1 MHIGFAEKA
10 GLIALGALIPFILL
24 YLIRPRPKTLK
35 IPSLMF
41 FSKHYG
47 RNKLLSFLR
56 NFIRDW
62 LFIIQLLLLLALL
75 LSVAKPYSVYP
86 HDITAKNTV
95 LVIDVSASMQAKE
108 GLTTRFDKAIKKARV
123 SLGSKNTVILAKG
136 IPLIALKEASSSD
149 ARDFLSKL
157 KPLDTPSRLG
167 DAIILAGEALTE
179 GRVVVISDFQ
189 NTGGQDPE
197 VAKNVVASKGIVV
210 DFIDVAEKEISNIG
224 FVDLS
229 LDDNQA
235 TAFIKNFNTDEKTIN
250 LKVNNE
256 NKQLIIP
263 GNSVEPYSFTIPKGM
278 TKLVITNNDD
288 FEVDN
293 TLYVSAP
300 EEATTKVLLATNNE
314 SIFLKNA
321 LDASGLVTVDITSPP
336 VVKTGEHDVYVFHNI
351 AQNKILTGTFED
363 VLSKVEKGA
372 SAVIVAQEESGSINY
387 GELLPLKLGEKQG
400 KAYLVIDQ
408 VNRFTKN
415 IDFGSTVD
423 SFFKVSG
430 LRGVSL
436 VSADNS
442 SLIAL
447 EERGAGKIVYFGFL
461 ESASDFKFSP
471 SYPIFWT
478 ELIKYLTDKQELS
491 NLNYKTKD
499 TLILDSKQKI
509 ILPSRKS
516 IKKSAHLLEEAGIY
530 ELEDRKLAV
539 NLLDSLES
547 DLNRKISF
555 GAKSIDYE
563 LRPVKE
569 NRRYDFEF
577 ALIVIGA
584 ILLILELVYIKIRGD
599 I

>member
-10 GLIALGALIPFILL
+10 GLVALAALIPFILL

-62 LFIIQLLLLLALL
+62 LFILQLLLLLALL
-75 LSVAKPYSVYP
+75 LSVAKPYSVYK

-95 LVIDVSASMQAKE
+95 LVIDVSASMHAEE
-108 GLTTRFDKAIKKARV
+108 GLTTRFDKAIKKARG

-136 IPLIALKEASSSD
+136 VPLIALKDASSSD
-149 ARDFLSKL
+149 TRDFLNKL
-157 KPLDTPSRLG
+157 KPLDTSSRLG

-197 VAKNVVASKGIVV
+197 VAKNVIESKGLIVN
-210 DFIDVAEKEISNIG
+210 FINVAEKQISNIG
-224 FVDLS
+224 FVDLT
-229 LDDNQA
+229 LDDNQV
-235 TAFIKNFNTDEKTIN
+235 TAYIKNFNDKQKTIN
-250 LKVNNE
+250 IKINSDSKSLT
-256 NKQLIIP
+256 IP
-263 GNSVEPYSFTIPKGM
+263 GNSVEPYSFAIPRGM

-288 FEVDN
+288 FELDN
-293 TLYVSAP
+293 TVYLSAP
-300 EEATTKVLLATNNE
+300 EEATTRVLLATNNE

-336 VVKTGEHDVYVFHNI
+336 VVKTGEHDVYVFHNVE
-351 AQNKILTGTFED
+351 QRKILTGTFD
-363 VLSKVEKGA
+363 DILNQVEKGA
-372 SAVIVAQEESGSINY
+372 AAVICAQEDSNNLNY
-387 GELLPLKLGEKQG
+387 GDLLPLKLAGKQE
-400 KAYLVIDQ
+400 KAYLLMDQ
-408 VNRFTKN
+408 VNRFTRN
-415 IDFGSTVD
+415 VDFGSTVD
-423 SFFKVSG
+423 SYFKTNS
-430 LRGVSL
+430 LRGISL

-442 SLIAL
+442 SLITL

-516 IKKSAHLLEEAGIY
+516 VKKSAHLLEQSGIY

-539 NLLDSLES
+539 NLLNALES
-547 DLNRKISF
+547 DLNRKVSY
-555 GAKSIDYE
+555 GAKSVDYE

-569 NRRYDFEF
+569 DRKYDFEF
-577 ALIVIGA
+577 TLIIIGA
-584 ILLILELVYIKIRGD
+584 LLLILELFYIKLRGD
-599 I
+599 V

>member
-10 GLIALGALIPFILL
+10 GLVALAALVPFILL

-62 LFIIQLLLLLALL
+62 LFILQLLLLLALL

-108 GLTTRFDKAIKKARV
+108 GLQTRFDKAIKKARASV
-123 SLGSKNTVILAKG
+123 GSTNTVILAKG

-149 ARDFLSKL
+149 TRDFLKKL
-157 KPLDTPSRLG
+157 KPLDTESRLG

-197 VAKNVVASKGIVV
+197 VAKNVIESKGLVV
-210 DFIDVAEKEISNIG
+210 NFINVAEKEISNIG
-224 FVDLS
+224 FVDLN
-229 LDDNQA
+229 LDDNQV
-235 TAFIKNFNTDEKTIN
+235 TAYIKNFNNEQKSITLKINSDSKDLTIS
-250 LKVNNE
+250 
-256 NKQLIIP
+256 

-288 FEVDN
+288 FQLDN

-336 VVKTGEHDVYVFHNI
+336 VFKTGDHDVYVIHNI
-351 AQNKILTGTFED
+351 DKKKILTGTFDD
-363 VLSKVEKGA
+363 VLRKVEKGA
-372 SAVIVAQEESGSINY
+372 SAIICAQGNSDKIDY
-387 GELLPLKLGEKQG
+387 GDLLPLKLSEKQG
-400 KAYLVIDQ
+400 KAYLIIDQ
-408 VNRFTKN
+408 INRFTRN
-415 IDFGSTVD
+415 IDFGSAVD
-423 SFFKVSG
+423 SFFKATET
-430 LRGVSL
+430 RGISL
-436 VSADNS
+436 VSADES
-442 SLIAL
+442 PLIVL
-447 EERGAGKIVYFGFL
+447 EERGAGKIVYYGFL
-461 ESASDFKFSP
+461 ETASDFKFSP

-478 ELIKYLTDKQELS
+478 ELIKYMTDKQELS
-491 NLNYKTKD
+491 NLNYRTKD
-499 TLILDSKQKI
+499 TLILNSKQKI
-509 ILPSRKS
+509 ILPSRKAV
-516 IKKSAHLLEEAGIY
+516 KKSAHLLEQSGIY
-530 ELEDRKLAV
+530 ELKDRKLAV
-539 NLLDSLES
+539 NLVNPLES
-547 DLNRKISF
+547 DLNRKTSY
-555 GAKSIDYE
+555 GAKSVDYE

-569 NRRYDFEF
+569 DRKYDFEF
-577 ALIVIGA
+577 TLIIIGA
-584 ILLILELVYIKIRGD
+584 ILLILELFYIKFRGD
-599 I
+599 V